1 MRRRGTLPPAAAAS
15 GTPGGCAPG
24 PARSGRRSFALLRP
38 ARGVALQPVPF
49 HETVKRRAVDSREP
63 RRLREVAPGAEKDP
77 REEGAVEFGEQPIA
91 RRGIATL
98 GAVDLRFERR
108 GRQRAWEGGEWHVRG
123 RHVR

>member
-49 HETVKRRAVDSREP
+49 HETVKRHAVDSREP
-63 RRLREVAPGAEKDP
+63 RRLREVAPGAENDP
-77 REEGAVEFGEQPIA
+77 RDEGAVDFLQQPIA
-91 RRGIATL
+91 LPVLATPPPS
-98 GAVDLRFERR
+98 
-108 GRQRAWEGGEWHVRG
+108 
-123 RHVR
+123 

>member
-49 HETVKRRAVDSREP
+49 HETVKRRAVDPREP
-63 RRLREVAPGAEKDP
+63 RRLREVAPGAENDP

-91 RRGIATL
+91 RRVIATL
-98 GAVDLRFERR
+98 VAVELRVQRR
-108 GRQRAWEGGEWHVRG
+108 ARPRPCAGDGSQG
-123 RHVR
+123 